1 MARRDVDIYDNMKV
15 NQTTSFI
22 DSSNSF
28 DRVQSITVLR
38 TSDIKFCAF
47 LRERNNGRGLQVS
60 QIIEEYEVGD
70 MHKPYTFVLWCQ
82 GRLRRT
88 PSGEATT
95 IVPLKK

>member
-15 NQTTSFI
+15 NQTI